1 MARKTRRKKQSVLT
15 QAQLEGTRQQDL
27 VQTEKIEIEVKA
39 PEPTAKVTVNF
50 EQEYHHVIGDLQ
62 RIGILAAVM
71 LVVLVVLNLVLS

>member
-27 VQTEKIEIEVKA
+27 VHAEKIEIEVKT
-39 PEPTAKVTVNF
+39 PEPTAKTTVDF
-50 EQEYHHVIGDLQ
+50 EQEYHHVIADLQ

-71 LVVLVVLNLVLS
+71 FVVLVVLNLVLG